1 MDRIWAPWRGKY
13 IENSIKGHKVCVFCE
28 LKNKKP
34 SKENLLIYRNEF
46 AMIVMNK
53 FPYNNGH
60 ILIIPVNHVASFE
73 ELSEEEFN
81 ELNKLLKKAIKAIK
95 KAYLPEGINIGLN
108 MGRVAGAGIDKHIHY
123 HVVPRWNGDT
133 NFMPVTGG
141 TKIISEH
148 IISSYEKIKKSL
160 LEETK

>member
-1 MDRIWAPWRGKY
+1 MDRIWAPWRGEY
-13 IENSIKGHKVCVFCE
+13 IEESIKGHKSCVFCE
-28 LKNKKP
+28 IQKQEP
-34 SKENLLIYRNEF
+34 SKENLLIYKNKF

-60 ILIIPVNHVASFE
+60 VLVMPINHVASFE
-73 ELSEEEFN
+73 ELSEEEFT

-95 KAYLPEGINIGLN
+95 KAYTPEGINVGLN
-108 MGRVAGAGIDKHIHY
+108 LGRVAGAGIDKHIHY

-133 NFMPVTGG
+133 NFMPVTGQ

-148 IISSYEKIKKSL
+148 ILDSYEKIKKSL